1 MYSAIKMAN
10 PNNGGVAIVIFENEN
25 IAAKRFDELRKM
37 MPIPT
42 SEMYEDSIASTHVY
56 GNDVLEKESVENLPC
71 RNSDGTAGCYS
82 AKYYSHKLILV
93 QYEDED

>member
-25 IAAKRFDELRKM
+25 IAAKRFEELRKM

-42 SEMYEDSIASTHVY
+42 SEMYKEAVAFTHVY
-56 GNDVLEKESVENLPC
+56 GNDVLQQDVVKKLPC
-71 RNSDGTAGCYS
+71 AGTDGIAGHYD
-82 AKYYSHKLILV
+82 AKYYSHQMILV
-93 QYEDED
+93 QYEED